1 MSVVSSPRDV
11 MTPPSG
17 RGLVRRSSVSFNVK
31 TTKVSEVL
39 EKNDVHS
46 EEQEN
51 FLEFFRMEL
60 KKKLANSSVAF
71 HYENFFAIISIASC
85 LEFIYHTYFDN
96 ENPENNVDNYN
107 MSVLEIVFSGIF
119 MADWFLQLF
128 LADHAFAYFRR

>member
-1 MSVVSSPRDV
+1 M
-11 MTPPSG
+11 
-17 RGLVRRSSVSFNVK
+17 
-31 TTKVSEVL
+31 L

-46 EEQEN
+46 DEQEN
-51 FLEFFRMEL
+51 YLEFFRMEL

-85 LEFIYHTYFDN
+85 LEYIYHTYFDN

-107 MSVLEIVFSGIF
+107 MSILEIIFSGIF

-128 LADHAFAYFRR
+128 LADHALAYVRR